1 MEPIETDFRPENKHL
16 QWKKHC
22 ERKVEM
28 KQKRFVSMI
37 GALVVI
43 LGAVAF
49 ITGCP
54 QANSNKDKAV
64 YVNKTEANGV
74 TYTNIITFKT
84 DGTWMQR
91 TVGQGRDAVV
101 QQGTYTG
108 DPSKDGTVTI
118 TITKQLN
125 TTGSLVDVENPQSTD
140 ITVTDGKFSIGTTEF
155 TRQ

>member
-1 MEPIETDFRPENKHL
+1 
-16 QWKKHC
+16 
-22 ERKVEM
+22 M

-49 ITGCP
+49 ITGCQ

-64 YVNKTEANGV
+64 YVSETKQGGV
-74 TYTNIITFKT
+74 TVTQTVTFKA
-84 DGTWMQR
+84 DGTWINRASNGIQNFVTM
-91 TVGQGRDAVV
+91 
-101 QQGTYTG
+101 QGTYTG

-118 TITKQLN
+118 TVTKLLKGA
-125 TTGSLVDVENPQSTD
+125 GSLVDVEKPQSMD
-140 ITVTDGKFSIGTTEF
+140 ITVKGGKCSIGGTEY

>member
-1 MEPIETDFRPENKHL
+1 
-16 QWKKHC
+16 
-22 ERKVEM
+22 M

-49 ITGCP
+49 ITGCQ

-64 YVNKTEANGV
+64 YVSKTEQSGITV
-74 TYTNIITFKT
+74 TYTVTFKA
-84 DGTWMQR
+84 DGTWINRASNGNQS
-91 TVGQGRDAVV
+91 AVMM
-101 QQGTYTG
+101 QGTYTG

-118 TITKQLN
+118 TVTKLLN
-125 TTGSLVDVENPQSTD
+125 STGSLVDVEKPQSMD
-140 ITVTDGKFSIGTTEF
+140 ITVKGGKCSIAGMEY

>member
-1 MEPIETDFRPENKHL
+1 
-16 QWKKHC
+16 
-22 ERKVEM
+22 M

-54 QANSNKDKAV
+54 QAHNNKDKAV
-64 YVNKTEANGV
+64 YVSKTEANGITV
-74 TYTNIITFKT
+74 TYTVTFKA
-84 DGTWMQR
+84 DGTWINRASNGIQNFVTM
-91 TVGQGRDAVV
+91 
-101 QQGTYTG
+101 QGTYTG

-118 TITKQLN
+118 TVTKQLN
-125 TTGSLVDVENPQSTD
+125 DDGTALVDVENPQSRN
-140 ITVTDGKFSIGTTEF
+140 ITVKGGKCSIGGMEY